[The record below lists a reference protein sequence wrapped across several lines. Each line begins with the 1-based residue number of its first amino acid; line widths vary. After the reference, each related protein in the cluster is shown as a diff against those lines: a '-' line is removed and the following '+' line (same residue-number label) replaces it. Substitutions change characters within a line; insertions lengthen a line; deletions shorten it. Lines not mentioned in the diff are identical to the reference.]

1 MKKKNLIFIVIMT
14 IFLLSV
20 TEGFSQDTSKL
31 SAGRHL
37 KNNSDSP
44 ATVDLNTRVAKS
56 KRVHRTHSAVNSNRG
71 TVIPTTTS
79 GTLGSS
85 VNPNTQLVIPLH
97 KNKRKS
103 NSGIAPDSGVIIPK
117 K

>member
-1 MKKKNLIFIVIMT
+1 MKKKNLIVTVIVT

-20 TEGFSQDTSKL
+20 TAGFSQDTSKL

-37 KNNSDSP
+37 KNNSDSL
-44 ATVDLNTRVAKS
+44 ATVHPNAGVVNS
-56 KRVHRTHSAVNSNRG
+56 KRTRGTHSAVDSNRG

-85 VNPNTQLVIPLH
+85 VNPSTQLVIPLH

-103 NSGIAPDSGVIIPK
+103 NSGIAPDSGIIIPK